1 MASLRFSFG
10 TMGSGKSTVAL
21 QIHHNLSSRELY
33 GLLLTTLDRE
43 GREPTDLL
51 DERLRSAALE
61 TTRRRTLP
69 NVGDHVAVRFSSLG
83 DDGVLLGAAALVLRN
98 ELGIA

>member
-1 MASLRFSFG
+1 ML
-10 TMGSGKSTVAL
+10 SG
-21 QIHHNLSSRELY
+21 
-33 GLLLTTLDRE
+33 
-43 GREPTDLL
+43 PTDLL